1 KGLAIFV
8 VSISIS
14 NKTDSTSGCPEPSSA
29 NESASALIVVAE
41 KNEFIEIK
49 SPIFCL
55 TDVDGGVLDT
65 AGIGTFA
72 VLKPNE
78 NPDPNEETTSTA

>member
-1 KGLAIFV
+1 
-8 VSISIS
+8 
-14 NKTDSTSGCPEPSSA
+14 
-29 NESASALIVVAE
+29 
-41 KNEFIEIK
+41 
-49 SPIFCL
+49 